1 MEFARQYKKKTETE
15 EEGLKEE
22 KREKWDKGQNLFFFK
37 SADEIK
43 LWRLSS

>member
-22 KREKWDKGQNLFFFK
+22 EREKNGIKDRTFFK